1 MCESCKALCGNTAS
15 PEARR
20 ACARVKLLIIWQLS
34 DAIPLKFELQA
45 SLLESVICLHLGQVA
60 AAPVATPFLQVV
72 KMVADGNCLLH
83 ALACEGALASADPG
97 EALRL
102 ELIDFLSSHAAH
114 QGPFEETWLEEAEY
128 LQRGPES
135 AWAGNVAI
143 LAFSLM
149 ARRRVRVHTRHPDF
163 TVTEEDATHQDLQ
176 DEPNLPIVQ
185 VLYNGVDHYDL
196 LLEIEN
202 DEGTEPAWEGQLL
215 PARYVMRQG
224 GEELQR
230 EDSSPPS
237 KKARVGRQESETSEV
252 DLIEDELDPTKAELE
267 DVMDEVSR
275 ASVAATSDHPHREL
289 EDAIK
294 HLAEMRIHEKPTLPP
309 LASSEDVDVGA
320 AWPHTFCAFSGCMWT
335 CQSGNESLGTQSPP
349 KCGPYSFTFQAL
361 IIFATLKNTVEGLWL
376 FRTMCETPQA

>member
-1 MCESCKALCGNTAS
+1 M
-15 PEARR
+15 
-20 ACARVKLLIIWQLS
+20 
-34 DAIPLKFELQA
+34 
-45 SLLESVICLHLGQVA
+45 HLGQVVV
-60 AAPVATPFLQVV
+60 APVATPILQVV

-83 ALACEGALASADPG
+83 ALAYEGRAESPSALAAADPG

-102 ELIDFLSSHAAH
+102 ELIDFLSTHAEH

-128 LQRGPES
+128 LQRGPEN

-163 TVTEEDATHQDLQ
+163 TVTEEDATHEDLQ
-176 DEPNLPIVQ
+176 GEPNLPVVQ

-202 DEGTEPAWEGQLL
+202 DDGTEPAWEGQLL

-230 EDSSPPS
+230 EDSSPPP
-237 KKARVGRQESETSEV
+237 KKARVGQESEASEV
-252 DLIEDELDPTKAELE
+252 DLVEDELDPTKAELE

-275 ASVAATSDHPHREL
+275 ASRGRHIRPPTS
-289 EDAIK
+289 
-294 HLAEMRIHEKPTLPP
+294 
-309 LASSEDVDVGA
+309 
-320 AWPHTFCAFSGCMWT
+320 
-335 CQSGNESLGTQSPP
+335 
-349 KCGPYSFTFQAL
+349 
-361 IIFATLKNTVEGLWL
+361 
-376 FRTMCETPQA
+376 

>member
-1 MCESCKALCGNTAS
+1 
-15 PEARR
+15 
-20 ACARVKLLIIWQLS
+20 
-34 DAIPLKFELQA
+34 
-45 SLLESVICLHLGQVA
+45 
-60 AAPVATPFLQVV
+60 
-72 KMVADGNCLLH
+72 MVADGNCLLH
-83 ALACEGALASADPG
+83 DPAYEGALASADPG

-135 AWAGNVAI
+135 VWAGNVAI

-149 ARRRVRVHTRHPDF
+149 ARRRVRVHTRHPDS
-163 TVTEEDATHQDLQ
+163 TVTEEDATHQ
-176 DEPNLPIVQ
+176 EQ

-202 DEGTEPAWEGQLL
+202 DDGTEPAWEEQPL

-224 GEELQR
+224 DEGLQR
-230 EDSSPPS
+230 EDSPPPS

-252 DLIEDELDPTKAELE
+252 DLIEDELDPTKAGLE

-294 HLAEMRIHEKPTLPP
+294 QLAEMRIREKPTLPP

-320 AWPHTFCAFSGCMWT
+320 AWPHAFCAFSGCMWT
-335 CQSGNESLGTQSPP
+335 CQSGNESLGPKSRQSAVLTLLRFAFYLLCNSEKIRSRGCGFSGLFAKRLRPNQTCLREERKQP
-349 KCGPYSFTFQAL
+349 KL
-361 IIFATLKNTVEGLWL
+361 
-376 FRTMCETPQA
+376 

>member
-1 MCESCKALCGNTAS
+1 M
-15 PEARR
+15 
-20 ACARVKLLIIWQLS
+20 
-34 DAIPLKFELQA
+34 
-45 SLLESVICLHLGQVA
+45 HLGQVVV
-60 AAPVATPFLQVV
+60 APVATPILQVV
-72 KMVADGNCLLH
+72 KMAADGNCLLH
-83 ALACEGALASADPG
+83 ALAYEGRSESPSALASADRG

-102 ELIDFLSSHAAH
+102 ELIDFLSTHAEH

-128 LQRGPES
+128 LQRGPEN

-163 TVTEEDATHQDLQ
+163 TVTEEDATHEDLQ
-176 DEPNLPIVQ
+176 GEPNLPVVQ

-196 LLEIEN
+196 LLEMEN

-230 EDSSPPS
+230 EDSSPPP
-237 KKARVGRQESETSEV
+237 KKARVDRQESETSEV
-252 DLIEDELDPTKAELE
+252 DLIEEELDPTKAELE

-275 ASVAATSDHPHREL
+275 ASVAAASDHPHREL

-294 HLAEMRIHEKPTLPP
+294 QLAEMRIREKPTLPP
-309 LASSEDVDVGA
+309 LASSEDVDIGA
-320 AWPHTFCAFSGCMWT
+320 AWPHTFCAFSGCVWT
-335 CQSGNESLGTQSPP
+335 CRSGNESLGTQSLPN
-349 KCGPYSFTFQAL
+349 CGPSAFTL
-361 IIFATLKNTVEGLWL
+361 RSVIVS
-376 FRTMCETPQA
+376 

>member
-1 MCESCKALCGNTAS
+1 M
-15 PEARR
+15 
-20 ACARVKLLIIWQLS
+20 
-34 DAIPLKFELQA
+34 
-45 SLLESVICLHLGQVA
+45 HLGQVA
-60 AAPVATPFLQVV
+60 VAPVATPILQVV

-83 ALACEGALASADPG
+83 ALAYKGRSESPSALAAADRG

-102 ELIDFLSSHAAH
+102 ELIDFLSTYAEY

-163 TVTEEDATHQDLQ
+163 TVPEEDATHEDLQ
-176 DEPNLPIVQ
+176 DEPNLPIAQ

-237 KKARVGRQESETSEV
+237 KTARVGRQESETSEV
-252 DLIEDELDPTKAELE
+252 DLIEEERDPTKAELE

-275 ASVAATSDHPHREL
+275 ASVAATSDHPYREL

-294 HLAEMRIHEKPTLPP
+294 QLADMRIREKPTLPP
-309 LASSEDVDVGA
+309 LASSEDADVGA
-320 AWPHTFCAFSGCMWT
+320 AWPLLRIQWLCVDLPEREREPR
-335 CQSGNESLGTQSPP
+335 NP
-349 KCGPYSFTFQAL
+349 KPAKLRSFRFY
-361 IIFATLKNTVEGLWL
+361 ISSFNC
-376 FRTMCETPQA
+376 FRNSEKYG